1 VVWLV
6 VTERLQTIPGVK
18 DTYTLITFNAFQT
31 GKSAGAARAGRLSRP
46 DTKRLRSATVPTRPA
61 TPRPSRR
68 LAQAPPSIPS
78 EVTAMRR
85 ILTAITLS
93 AALATAAC
101 QNPDG
106 STDWGSTLLLGAGAG
121 VAAAAVAGA
130 VADDNHH
137 DRGHYRRYDR
147 GPQRYGYNNSGYR
160 GGRPA
165 YRY

>member
-1 VVWLV
+1 
-6 VTERLQTIPGVK
+6 
-18 DTYTLITFNAFQT
+18 
-31 GKSAGAARAGRLSRP
+31 
-46 DTKRLRSATVPTRPA
+46 
-61 TPRPSRR
+61 
-68 LAQAPPSIPS
+68 
-78 EVTAMRR
+78 MRR
-85 ILTAITLS
+85 ILTAATLA

-130 VADDNHH
+130 VADNDRH
-137 DRGHYRRYDR
+137 DGHYRRYD
-147 GPQRYGYNNSGYR
+147 QRPRHHGYYNSGYR